1 MPARV
6 RNHRKL
12 KNPPTVPKRI
22 MAADITILGTGSM
35 LPTKDRN
42 VSGLYL
48 EFEGEGMLFDCGE
61 GTQRQMSV
69 VGISRAKVRR
79 IFITHWHGD
88 HVAGLIGLIQT
99 IGNSNYTEALHIYG
113 PVETK
118 ERMFHI
124 MSATI
129 FENKIDMK
137 VHELKPEREEGLL
150 FVDEEKYEVWCAN
163 ADHGVPCLA
172 YAWREK
178 DRVRVDMEACAKLG
192 IKAGPLVGKLS
203 RGESVEHDGKRI
215 SPKDVTYKVTG
226 KKLAII
232 PDTAPHPNL
241 VRIAQD
247 ADLLICESTY
257 GTSEEEKAHEH
268 RHMTAQW
275 AAQVAQRADVKKL
288 LLTHFS
294 QRYPVVT
301 PLLEEA
307 RTIFPNTEAAFD
319 LMKITL

>member
-1 MPARV
+1 MGAE
-6 RNHRKL
+6 
-12 KNPPTVPKRI
+12 
-22 MAADITILGTGSM
+22 ITILGTGSM
-35 LPTKDRN
+35 VPTKDRN

-48 EFEGEGMLFDCGE
+48 EFDGEGMLFDCGE
-61 GTQRQMSV
+61 GTQRQMSL

-99 IGNSNYTEALHIYG
+99 IGNSNYTETLHIYG
-113 PVETK
+113 PAETK
-118 ERMFHI
+118 EKMFH
-124 MSATI
+124 MLNATI
-129 FENKIDMK
+129 FENKVDLK
-137 VHELKPEREEGLL
+137 VHELRPEREEQLL
-150 FVDEEKYEVWCAN
+150 LLDTADYEVWCTP

-178 DRVRVDMEACAKLG
+178 DRVRVDMGACARLG
-192 IKAGPLVGKLS
+192 LKEGPLIGKLS
-203 RGESVEHDGKRI
+203 RGESVEVDGKRV

-226 KKLAII
+226 KKFTLI

-241 VRIAQD
+241 VRID
-247 ADLLICESTY
+247 EHADLLVCESTY
-257 GTSEEEKAHEH
+257 GSSEEEKAHEH

-275 AAQVAQRADVKKL
+275 AAQIAQRAQVQRL

-294 QRYPVVT
+294 QRYAVVT

-307 RTIFPNTEAAFD
+307 RTIFPKTDAAFD
-319 LMKITL
+319 LMQVTL